1 MGKCPFCSGEVNE
14 DLIVYGG
21 PCPHCFNEIPGEE
34 AATDPGA
41 VLRAQEAEAEA
52 ATARRKQIIT
62 AAIVLL
68 MLAAAGG
75 TYGYFAKKKAEEEA
89 ILYVEFDADFDI
101 FNVDPGEWE
110 EIYGEPAP
118 EEVAG
123 NTTKPA
129 TGGGSTGGSKK
140 PKQAAMGG
148 GSEPPIDAG
157 PDFDAIEAKG
167 ADALSG
173 AKATGPST
181 SPSTG
186 GSSLSGGGMIG
197 GIGAN
202 INSSDVTL
210 RSDAEIKRHIGN
222 MMKRNSAQV
231 KYCYE
236 QTLKANPEFQGT
248 FTLNYTVQKDGT
260 TKDVSLTGP
269 GLDPTFE
276 RCLVSK
282 VQTWKFYK
290 LSKEAPVKYPLP
302 LKPGM

>member
-14 DLIVYGG
+14 DLIVFGG

-41 VLRAQEAEAEA
+41 ALRAQEAEVEA
-52 ATARRKQIIT
+52 ATARRKQLIT

-68 MLAAAGG
+68 MLAAAAG
-75 TYGYFAKKKAEEEA
+75 TYGYYAKKKAEEEA

-101 FNVDPGEWE
+101 FSVDPSEWE
-110 EIYGEPAP
+110 EIYGEEAP
-118 EEVAG
+118 EEVA
-123 NTTKPA
+123 A
-129 TGGGSTGGSKK
+129 TGNPGGKPVKSGSNTQ

-148 GSEPPIDAG
+148 GPDEDIPDG
-157 PDFDAIEAKG
+157 PDFGDLEGKGQEALKG
-167 ADALSG
+167 AKTSSG
-173 AKATGPST
+173 TGSSST
-181 SPSTG
+181 SPSL
-186 GSSLSGGGMIG
+186 SLSGGLSG
-197 GIGAN
+197 GLTTR
-202 INSSDVTL
+202 INSDITL
-210 RSDAEIKRHIGN
+210 KSDAEIKRHIGL
-222 MMKRNSAQV
+222 MMKRNANQV

-236 QTLKANPEFQGT
+236 QTLKVNPNFQGT
-248 FTLNYTVQKDGT
+248 FTLNYTVQKDGS
-260 TKDVSLTGP
+260 TKNVSLSGS
-269 GLDPTFE
+269 GLDSNFE